1 MSDAFSHAP
10 ATPGFSQD
18 PRTRLEA
25 LANATG
31 TRIDSTGH
39 LRIPCPAHGG
49 DDPNLSIGADD
60 QPHLSAK
67 CFSGDC
73 SPADIDAAIRDRY
86 GVSIAPPPRP
96 QAQPR
101 RQVAVYDYL
110 DAGGDLVFQAV
121 RYDPKGFSQRR
132 PDPDHAGQWVWD
144 LKGVETVLYRL
155 PELLASGEAVVWL
168 TEGEKDAER
177 LRSLGL
183 TATTNPM
190 GAGKWLRR
198 YSEAL
203 RGRRVAVIPDND
215 DKGRAHLLKVGPALS
230 GFAASVHVV
239 RPPGAKDVSEWLDQD
254 QERTADDLLQ
264 LLRDAPAWEPPP
276 DDPRETGRTGR
287 R

>member
-1 MSDAFSHAP
+1 M
-10 ATPGFSQD
+10 
-18 PRTRLEA
+18 
-25 LANATG
+25 
-31 TRIDSTGH
+31 
-39 LRIPCPAHGG
+39 
-49 DDPNLSIGADD
+49 
-60 QPHLSAK
+60 
-67 CFSGDC
+67 
-73 SPADIDAAIRDRY
+73 
-86 GVSIAPPPRP
+86 
-96 QAQPR
+96 
-101 RQVAVYDYL
+101 AVYDYV

-198 YSEAL
+198 CSEAL
-203 RGRRVAVIPDND
+203 PGRRVAVIPDND
-215 DKGRAHLLKVGPALS
+215 DKGRAHLQQVGPSLS